1 MLVTACAIR
10 PNTVQNQNVDCA
22 AGNYGIIAQS
32 RFATWSCPEAWE
44 GPVQGPFS
52 SWTTLS
58 STCAACPAPATQ
70 TQTQWVSTSINCPPG
85 SAGTHTWEREQVSS
99 RSVTYNCPA
108 GTRTLPGATLG
119 GWSAW
124 SDTGARRGEVNTCA
138 PTTELCSDGSEQL
151 AAWFWADYG
160 QLPPGPSVV
169 VVPDDT
175 RAVLTPEERE
185 RFAAAQAFTPVERT
199 EDYAGPP
206 NSPPNVS
213 EGAGYFETCNNL
225 SDVGNIQYSYS
236 YSFECVSNMGMHY
249 CDYSAES
256 GGYQFAVC
264 RRSCASQLVGK
275 SNNPYF
281 WSWPSTSAMPSTYTN
296 CTGGGCVTNGNY
308 GGQNGL
314 PACNAN
320 NVGQTITHRWYRQFY
335 NPVRIVYAE
344 FPVTCA
350 GPTPSSNL
358 NSCSVPAGSSF
369 SWTMPDLNSPYPYG
383 SSVTCTAATGA
394 AQTLANGTSL
404 TVTDSSGAET
414 GTASFKCNNGKVA
427 TIQDGGSVCAVTAA
441 APCQS
446 NAGRLYSWKVDGRFC
461 QAAAPTSTSVPSG
474 STITVRDTNQ
484 SNTNVGLSPRQGQA
498 TFQCYNGYFLGLP
511 SNATCN

>member
-1 MLVTACAIR
+1 M
-10 PNTVQNQNVDCA
+10 
-22 AGNYGIIAQS
+22 
-32 RFATWSCPEAWE
+32 
-44 GPVQGPFS
+44 
-52 SWTTLS
+52 
-58 STCAACPAPATQ
+58 
-70 TQTQWVSTSINCPPG
+70 
-85 SAGTHTWEREQVSS
+85 
-99 RSVTYNCPA
+99 
-108 GTRTLPGATLG
+108 
-119 GWSAW
+119 
-124 SDTGARRGEVNTCA
+124 
-138 PTTELCSDGSEQL
+138 
-151 AAWFWADYG
+151 
-160 QLPPGPSVV
+160 V